1 MSDLC
6 LSFSY
11 IKSFLPLTDPW
22 DACLSCWYWK
32 LPASS
37 SCWLLFWDLK
47 EKLFFAPLS
56 FSLSFYQLS
65 SFGLV
70 SMYISLFQFSAFHS
84 SETLTVQ
91 EVKEESLFP
100 WGSLGFHGT
109 YVRVIFIYTWYCI
122 DLCINLANKQR
133 SLNQVYKICI
143 FCSFVYCDSN

>member
-70 SMYISLFQFSAFHS
+70 SMYISLFQFSAF
-84 SETLTVQ
+84 Q
-91 EVKEESLFP
+91 FFCYFDCA
-100 WGSLGFHGT
+100 GSGRREFISMGFF
-109 YVRVIFIYTWYCI
+109 RVSWDICACYFCLHVI
-122 DLCINLANKQR
+122 LHR
-133 SLNQVYKICI
+133 SVHQSCK
-143 FCSFVYCDSN
+143 